1 MHGFTCGI
9 ADLLITPE
17 ADEMRMSLVQQS
29 EDLGMAAAFKCI
41 ARPAP
46 VDRAMA
52 REQLCRE
59 IRVSSGSVIFH
70 FVVTTPTPPSDVC
83 GPLLFCSAAHSNTGT
98 STSNGTGTSF
108 FLDAMYATLAL
119 VSGSSRS

>member
-59 IRVSSGSVIFH
+59 IRVSSGSVIFY
-70 FVVTTPTPPSDVC
+70 FVVPYPAQRCLRPSVILLSNALQRHWYLVFSCSLVC
-83 GPLLFCSAAHSNTGT
+83 DPGVGFR
-98 STSNGTGTSF
+98 
-108 FLDAMYATLAL
+108 
-119 VSGSSRS
+119 V

>member
-70 FVVTTPTPPSDVC
+70 FVVSTPTPPSDVC
-83 GPLLFCSAAHSNTGT
+83 GPLLFCSAAHSN
-98 STSNGTGTSF
+98 GTGTSF
-108 FLDAMYATLAL
+108 FLVALYATLAL